1 MINGKIL
8 FLTKKGCM
16 GNIKK
21 IDKTKRVIK
30 FFVFLFLTQ
39 SDKLGVFEQNKKG

>member
-1 MINGKIL
+1 
-8 FLTKKGCM
+8 
-16 GNIKK
+16 
-21 IDKTKRVIK
+21 VIK